1 MASQRPALPAVE
13 PTYDINRPLNK
24 IIPLYA
30 HPIPTCPGKSIVAP
44 RVEFPPNG
52 STPPHTHAGAF
63 VTVNVVSGFVYNKM
77 NDEAMEVFGPGEVFT
92 EGPGCR
98 HMVSDNAGREEA
110 VIVAT
115 MVVDTKVLDE
125 GGVEACVVIDE
136 VWREAVME
144 RRVQDA
150 AAVAGERE

>member
-13 PTYDINRPLNK
+13 PTYDINRPFNK
-24 IIPLYA
+24 FIPLYA
-30 HPIPTCPGKSIVAP
+30 HPIPTCPGKSIVAL

-98 HMVSDNAGREEA
+98 HVLSDNASREEEA

-115 MVVDTKVLDE
+115 MVVDTRVLDE
-125 GGVEACVVIDE
+125 GGVMAYVVIDE
-136 VWREAVME
+136 VWKEAVME
-144 RRVQDA
+144 RIVKDA
-150 AAVAGERE
+150 AAAGEKV